1 MGTFKQA
8 QRLRLRLSIAAT
20 GLLAVS
26 CADAAVAQTAESTPA
41 VDPQVV
47 VPGRTPDV
55 TPSADGG
62 QTGTGSETTA
72 DGTAPGLTDVD
83 RALAEQ
89 RAAEPIQAGLIP
101 VDSTRF
107 LGTTVRGRSRP
118 EFTAPGLRLGSFRV
132 YPTAELDLGY
142 DANVFATSNGDGD
155 VFATA
160 SGSVR
165 ARSDWN
171 RHQLGLDARLSQSE
185 YATYDTEGGTEY
197 RLAGSG
203 RLDIVGRN
211 AIEAVAVRQ
220 RVIVDRAN
228 IGEIPNTLRPLR
240 YDENIASLTG
250 VVAGGRL
257 LGRFGATYT
266 QRTYEDNALFDDERT
281 PLSLRFR
288 DADRWEARA
297 DVGYQLRAAQTVF
310 SSLTLDRRRSSVAIP
325 GQPTV
330 DSDGA
335 QLLVGVRGELSP
347 LIRGQVAAGVLH
359 QNFRSPLVRDVTGLA
374 LSSRVEWL
382 PTELTTVT
390 VSGER
395 SLQTSALRDD
405 LNYIISS
412 FDLRVDHEL
421 LRNLLLLGQLR
432 YATADYRS
440 STRVDRLYSVG
451 GGADYFISR
460 NIRSTLRLTASRRTS
475 SGSIRPDF
483 NDFVTTVGAAYSF

>member
-1 MGTFKQA
+1 MKQCIGGTMGKFA
-8 QRLRLRLSIAAT
+8 QTRWAGLSVVAA
-20 GLLAVS
+20 GLMAGV
-26 CADAAVAQTAESTPA
+26 ADAQTAQTPPS
-41 VDPQVV
+41 DPQLV
-47 VPGRTPDV
+47 VPGRTPDPV
-55 TPSADGG
+55 PPPADEAQGG
-62 QTGTGSETTA
+62 VSTESTA
-72 DGTAPGLTDVD
+72 DGTSPGLNDVN

-89 RAAEPIQAGLIP
+89 RDAEPIQTGLIP
-101 VDSTRF
+101 IDSSRF
-107 LGTTVRGRSRP
+107 LGTSVRGRSRP
-118 EFTAPGLRLGSFRV
+118 EFTAPGLRAGSFRI
-132 YPTAELDLGY
+132 YPTVGVDLGY
-142 DANVFATSNGDGD
+142 DANVFATSNAVGDAFGT
-155 VFATA
+155 VT
-160 SGSVR
+160 GTVR

-185 YATYDTEGGTEY
+185 YATYETEGGTEY

-211 AIEAVAVRQ
+211 ALEAVAVRQ

-228 IGEIPNTLRPLR
+228 IGEIPNTERPLR
-240 YDENIASLTG
+240 YDETIGSLTG
-250 VVAGGRL
+250 IVGEGRL
-257 LGRFGATYT
+257 LGRVGATYT
-266 QRTYEDNALFDDERT
+266 QRTYEDNALIDGT

-288 DADRWEARA
+288 DADRWELRA

-310 SSLTLDRRRSSVAIP
+310 TSVTVDRRRSSTPIP

-335 QLLVGVRGELSP
+335 QVLVGVRGELSP
-347 LIRGQVAAGVLH
+347 LIRGQLAVGVLH

-405 LNYIISS
+405 LNYIITS

-421 LRNLLLLGQLR
+421 LRNLLLLANAR

-451 GGADYFISR
+451 TGADYFISR
-460 NIRSTLRLTASRRTS
+460 NIRSTLRLTASKRTS
-475 SGSIRPDF
+475 TGSIRPNF
-483 NDFVTTVGAAYSF
+483 NDFVATVGAAYAF

>member
-1 MGTFKQA
+1 MGLIKQSRGW
-8 QRLRLRLSIAAT
+8 QIRVLIAAT
-20 GLLAVS
+20 GLLVGTSPETAI
-26 CADAAVAQTAESTPA
+26 AQTADTPQPA
-41 VDPQVV
+41 DPQLV
-47 VPGRTPDV
+47 VPGRTTNPA
-55 TPSADGG
+55 P
-62 QTGTGSETTA
+62 QTGVDGETTA
-72 DGTAPGLTDVD
+72 DGTAPGLTEVD

-89 RAAEPIQAGLIP
+89 RNAEPIQAGLIP
-101 VDSTRF
+101 IDSSRF

-118 EFTAPGLRLGSFRV
+118 EFTAPGLRAGSFRI
-132 YPTAELDLGY
+132 YPTVGFDLGY
-142 DANVFATSNGDGD
+142 DGNVFATSDGIGD

-160 SGSVR
+160 SGAVR

-171 RHQLGLDARLSQSE
+171 RHQLGFDARISQSE
-185 YATYDTEGGTEY
+185 YASYDTEGGTEY
-197 RLAGSG
+197 RLAASG

-211 AIEAVAVRQ
+211 ALEAVAVRQ

-228 IGEIPNTLRPLR
+228 IGEIPNTERPLR
-240 YDENIASLTG
+240 YDETIGSLTA
-250 VVAGGRL
+250 VVGKGRL
-257 LGRFGATYT
+257 LGRLGATYT
-266 QRTYEDNALFDDERT
+266 ERSYEDNALIDGT

-288 DADRWEARA
+288 NADRWELRA

-310 SSLTLDRRRSSVAIP
+310 SSVTLDRRRSSIVIP
-325 GQPTV
+325 GLPTV

-335 QLLVGVRGELSP
+335 QVLIGVRGELSP
-347 LIRGQVAAGVLH
+347 LIRGQLAAGVLH

-390 VSGER
+390 LSGER

-440 STRVDRLYSVG
+440 STRVDGLYSASA
-451 GGADYFISR
+451 GADYFISR

-475 SGSIRPDF
+475 SGSNRPDF
-483 NDFVTTVGAAYSF
+483 SDFGATVGASYSF

>member
-1 MGTFKQA
+1 MNHRIGGTMGKFGQTRWA
-8 QRLRLRLSIAAT
+8 GLSVVAA
-20 GLLAVS
+20 GLMAGV
-26 CADAAVAQTAESTPA
+26 ADAQTTQPPPS
-41 VDPQVV
+41 DPQVV
-47 VPGRTPDV
+47 VPGRTPEPAPP
-55 TPSADGG
+55 TAQEG
-62 QTGTGSETTA
+62 QAGVSTETTA
-72 DGTAPGLTDVD
+72 DGTAPGLNDVN

-89 RAAEPIQAGLIP
+89 REAEPIQTGLIP
-101 VDSTRF
+101 IDSTRF

-118 EFTAPGLRLGSFRV
+118 EFTAPGLRAGSFRI
-132 YPTAELDLGY
+132 YPTVGMDLGY
-142 DANVFATSNGDGD
+142 DANVFATSNALGDAFGT
-155 VFATA
+155 VT
-160 SGSVR
+160 GTVR

-185 YATYDTEGGTEY
+185 YATYGTEGGTEY

-211 AIEAVAVRQ
+211 ALEAVAVRQ

-228 IGEIPNTLRPLR
+228 IGEIPNTERPLR
-240 YDENIASLTG
+240 YDETIGSLTG
-250 VVAGGRL
+250 IVGEGRL
-257 LGRFGATYT
+257 LGRVGATYT
-266 QRTYEDNALFDDERT
+266 QRSYEDNALIDGT
-281 PLSLRFR
+281 PLALGFR
-288 DADRWEARA
+288 DADRWELRA

-310 SSLTLDRRRSSVAIP
+310 SSVTLDRRRGSAPVA
-325 GQPTV
+325 GLPTV

-335 QLLVGVRGELSP
+335 QILVGVRGELSP
-347 LIRGQVAAGVLH
+347 LIRGQLAAGVLH

-405 LNYIISS
+405 LNYIITS

-421 LRNLLLLGQLR
+421 LRNLLLLAQAR

-440 STRVDRLYSVG
+440 STRVDELYSIG
-451 GGADYFISR
+451 SGADYFISR
-460 NIRSTLRLTASRRTS
+460 NIRSTLRLTASKRTS
-475 SGSIRPDF
+475 SGSIRPNF
-483 NDFVTTVGAAYSF
+483 NDFVATVGASYAF